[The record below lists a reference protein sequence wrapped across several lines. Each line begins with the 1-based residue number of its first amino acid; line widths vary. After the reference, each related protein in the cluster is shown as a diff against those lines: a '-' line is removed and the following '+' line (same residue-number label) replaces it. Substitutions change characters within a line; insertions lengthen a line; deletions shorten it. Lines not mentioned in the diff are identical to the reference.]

1 MAVATGSRF
10 VADSASAT
18 LRLPVADL
26 IVVAG
31 IVIFGT
37 NVLEVTLRDGPME
50 QFIGYT
56 YMGFYIAFF
65 ALAIISGAVPR
76 ALFRSPLLMVL
87 LCLPL
92 LSMSWSV
99 DPGMTQF
106 RSLLLIGTS
115 AFGLFIGWNYDGTR
129 LVRLLAVGVSVNMV
143 LSAAFIVAI
152 PSLGIDQTVA
162 WAGTW
167 KGAFNHKNGLGAAAG
182 LGLLI
187 LFYAIA
193 TTNGL
198 LRLAFLAAFAL
209 TTVLVVGSKSTTSLV
224 VAIIGLILAFGL
236 QFWRRAPGLTLAT
249 LSAVLIFL
257 PILIFLLSQHDLST
271 LFLDSVEKDMTVHG
285 RTDIWQL
292 VWPYI
297 MDRFWLGYGFGS
309 FWQPGFPW
317 YSQMQARL
325 QYTPFYSHNGIV
337 EVWIAGGTLTV
348 AIVIAVYFGTLIKS
362 VILALHQ
369 VSNPEA
375 AFAFVFMV
383 CFAFRNITESSLL
396 QPNDMLW
403 LLFVALVVSTAKAVL
418 LNLKES
424 DAVARIDD

>member
-1 MAVATGSRF
+1 VALATDSRF
-10 VADSASAT
+10 VTTAASAT

-31 IVIFGT
+31 IIIFGT
-37 NVLEVTLRDGPME
+37 NVLEVTLRGGPME

-65 ALAIISGAVPR
+65 TLAILSGAVPK
-76 ALFRSPLLMVL
+76 ALLRSPLLMVL

-92 LSMSWSV
+92 LSMLWSV
-99 DPGMTQF
+99 DPGMTRF
-106 RSLLLIGTS
+106 RTLLLIGTS
-115 AFGLFIGWNYDGTR
+115 AFGLFIGWYYDGKR
-129 LVRLLAVGVSVNMV
+129 LVRLLAIGVSVNMV
-143 LSAAFIVAI
+143 LSAVFIVAI
-152 PSLGIDQTVA
+152 PSFGIDQTAA

-209 TTVLVVGSKSTTSLV
+209 TAVLVVGSKSTTSLV
-224 VAIIGLILAFGL
+224 VAIIGLALAFGF
-236 QFWRRAPGLTLAT
+236 QCWRRTPGLTFAILF
-249 LSAVLIFL
+249 AVLIFL
-257 PILIFLLSQHDLST
+257 PILFLLISQHDLAT
-271 LFLDSVEKDMTVHG
+271 LFLDSVDKDITVHG

-325 QYTPFYSHNGIV
+325 HYTPFYSHNGIV
-337 EVWIAGGTLTV
+337 EIWIAGGALTV
-348 AIVIAVYFGTLIKS
+348 GLTIAVYLSTLIKS
-362 VILALHQ
+362 AILALRP
-369 VSNPEA
+369 VSRPEA
-375 AFAFVFMV
+375 AFAFVFLI

-418 LNLKES
+418 FNLKQS
-424 DAVARIDD
+424 DTVAQTDG